1 MDGKTEDNNI
11 NLGKFLPLGAVVLLK
26 NATKRVMITGF
37 CSIRKDDPND
47 KKIYD
52 YIGCAFPE
60 GIMSTD
66 QNLLFLDTN
75 MDAGHGGASGRFE
88 ALKEVAKEF
97 SFLLDLEKI
106 KI

>member
-52 YIGCAFPE
+52 YIAFSNISEP
-60 GIMSTD
+60 
-66 QNLLFLDTN
+66 
-75 MDAGHGGASGRFE
+75 HASYY
-88 ALKEVAKEF
+88 
-97 SFLLDLEKI
+97 I
-106 KI
+106 Q